1 MIKLLL
7 LGDTNV
13 GKTSM
18 LHFFY
23 KKRPLQDPLATIG
36 IDFIPVKDAEGKTF
50 AHIWDTGGLEKYQC
64 ITRHY
69 FSGAHCVMLVYD
81 VKNKLKS
88 PYDQVMTWYND
99 VVNMCGECAVDKI
112 PVMIVGNK
120 SDELNK
126 QTEICESLK
135 PLLAKHK
142 STMKHMFTSART
154 GKNIKAA
161 FSNLLCD
168 SQKACNSPILNRSTK
183 VYVEPKSSQVIHC
196 CY

>member
-18 LHFFY
+18 LHYFH
-23 KKRPLQDPLATIG
+23 KHQRLRDPLATIG
-36 IDFIPVKDAEGKTF
+36 IDFVPVKDASEKTF

-81 VKNKLKS
+81 VKNTLKT
-88 PYDQVMTWYND
+88 PYEQVIMWYDD
-99 VVNMCGECAVDKI
+99 VVNMCGENAVDKI
-112 PVMIVGNK
+112 PIMIVGNK
-120 SDELNK
+120 SDEQNND
-126 QTEICESLK
+126 TAICESLQ
-135 PLLAKHK
+135 PLLAKHR
-142 STMKHMFTSART
+142 STMTHMFTSAHT
-154 GKNIKAA
+154 GRNIRAA

-168 SQKACNSPILNRSTK
+168 SQRACNSPILNRNTK
-183 VYVEPKSSQVIHC
+183 VCVEPRGAQIIHC